1 LKIYLCS
8 DINSFGLINWKSSI
22 IISIGW
28 VPSKIF
34 KLVGAHLILH
44 QNSMK
49 AKFVE
54 AEEML
59 VFFDLESEL
68 QEVNIPLN
76 NSTYLWYPAE
86 RNQQQASITS
96 SSEYTVMIFGL
107 KWAVTRAKSAILT
120 LNFVFRIAC
129 FGDLQSFWIKVSLLE
144 WNRIERP
151 NVNFYFIKIEP
162 NLIKYRLVGAG
173 KDKSGPDNRNLRKKV
188 EKAFGQLRQSLNPKV
203 NLCKNFKMQSQFST
217 RNENI
222 PNISIPKNH
231 KSYSKFLKSDS
242 SR

>member
-1 LKIYLCS
+1 MNFDKNRKIFQWFWAIDQVFFKYISGFRPKYMDATDFFEIKNSQMENTNHHILTFWPFFYTLHCLLIWISSGRSRKNNHCNYNLDSLFRIAMGSGKGITWLKIYLCS

-96 SSEYTVMIFGL
+96 SSEYTLWFF
-107 KWAVTRAKSAILT
+107 A
-120 LNFVFRIAC
+120 
-129 FGDLQSFWIKVSLLE
+129 
-144 WNRIERP
+144 
-151 NVNFYFIKIEP
+151 
-162 NLIKYRLVGAG
+162 
-173 KDKSGPDNRNLRKKV
+173 
-188 EKAFGQLRQSLNPKV
+188 
-203 NLCKNFKMQSQFST
+203 
-217 RNENI
+217 
-222 PNISIPKNH
+222 
-231 KSYSKFLKSDS
+231 
-242 SR
+242 

>member
-1 LKIYLCS
+1 MGCYQ
-8 DINSFGLINWKSSI
+8 
-22 IISIGW
+22 
-28 VPSKIF
+28 P
-34 KLVGAHLILH
+34 
-44 QNSMK
+44 
-49 AKFVE
+49 
-54 AEEML
+54 
-59 VFFDLESEL
+59 
-68 QEVNIPLN
+68 
-76 NSTYLWYPAE
+76 
-86 RNQQQASITS
+86 
-96 SSEYTVMIFGL
+96 
-107 KWAVTRAKSAILT
+107 KSAIST

-173 KDKSGPDNRNLRKKV
+173 KDKSGPDNRNLRKKA

-222 PNISIPKNH
+222 PNIPIPKNH
-231 KSYSKFLKSDS
+231 KSYLKILKIRFFPLNRFASRLFFSQKVLWKNFKFSPYEWIDLSKTRFRGWSAWLKKRLHFSIEVKWS
-242 SR
+242 GTAKGWRPKHKQVLSRVPHLLLR